1 MAEQTE
7 ITNVGGEGVASE
19 VTLANLLSVTEKM
32 ARKAGIDPKD
42 VNKKLKALSTATEDT
57 IKVSTKHRDAQKKNT
72 KTLNVATDA
81 LKKLSST
88 AGGALLSMFGSIA
101 RSGTEMTR
109 AFINGETSMT
119 AFASQLPLVGNQLSI
134 LTGLFDNSFQA
145 FQNVAQSGAAF
156 NNSLVE
162 LRNTAAGA
170 MMPLDEFTSM
180 VVANSEKLAAFGGT
194 ATQGA
199 VQMVQLNKAL
209 GSNRT
214 DLLNMGLNFQD
225 INEALIDYQ
234 YLTRAGSRTERRQQ
248 QSTEQQ
254 AAAAAG
260 YTKNLLTLAKLTGQ
274 DVKSQQEKI
283 AVASMDIAMQKK
295 LATLTEDERD
305 KFNLLMADAQAAGPD
320 AVRALQQQFLGMP
333 PLTEGM
339 ALYQSQFS
347 EAFNVFGQGLD
358 AVYDKNVETADFEQQ
373 SLDRQLSVMQGMDAA
388 AARLGTLLEVAA
400 AGGEGLPATLNE
412 IFNNSGL
419 KIEAYLDERGRLD
432 VAAAQAGMDAAA
444 AAAAA
449 RADETKIMAD
459 FYSTIGQMQSAF
471 QTSIVTPLMEAVAPA
486 LREMV
491 TAMTGIEYDDEGNQ
505 ILEDENG
512 ELIKRENKFLTA
524 ISTVSDY
531 INDELAP
538 GILNFINAFK
548 TDDPMTV
555 ISDYFGRAMSGLGD
569 LIADFFLGANTKT
582 IMTPDGEKE
591 VEIKR
596 EDGFLQTE
604 IIPMFKQAGDA
615 IVTGVKEWFGE
626 QGLFTQALVVGAT
639 ALFAIGNPI
648 SAAIIAGAG
657 TVFGAAKNALRPPT
671 PPATPGATVGRDPR
685 TGRFTSLNNAPDTG
699 GSRLGRTAAGLGRG
713 ASRLLGPLA
722 ALLSIAE
729 IGMIATDDSL
739 TSDEKTVGVSE
750 AAGGGAGALAGAMA
764 GAAIGSVVPI
774 IGTAIGGAIGGALG
788 YFGGKY
794 LGGEVGE
801 AIVGDG
807 DEVSSTTPDVPTIDS
822 PGAQLA
828 MILSTEQVSSMER
841 IAAVNLSTFNSGLQ
855 ELLQIDLRSFHR
867 FVEIDWQA
875 AASGISTL
883 ASTNTL
889 PLAQLAVLDLSTFA
903 TGITSLADVNT
914 RTLSRFAA
922 IDFTTV
928 ASGISTLASTNTI
941 TLSQLA
947 VLDLSTFATGI
958 TSLADIST
966 RELSKFA
973 AIDFTTVATGLDT
986 FAKIPDLQTNFDTI
1000 NSLDAEPVR
1009 SYTEAID
1016 GLVES
1021 LNKLNEELSQDND
1034 TMLTSRADAGELL
1047 SGISASTSGTS
1058 QSTEQLNNT
1067 MHQVLVLLREMR
1079 DIDIGVERNTRNIV
1093 GSNLAQGNVSSVGR

>member
-32 ARKAGIDPKD
+32 AKKAGIDPKD

-72 KTLNVATDA
+72 KTLNVATSA

-88 AGGALLSMFGSIA
+88 AGGALLSMFSSVA

-199 VQMVQLNKAL
+199 VQMVKLNKAL

-248 QSTEQQ
+248 QSAEQQ

-260 YTKNLLTLAKLTGQ
+260 YTKNLLTLAKLTGE

-283 AVASMDIAMQKK
+283 AVAQMDIAMQKK
-295 LATLTEDERD
+295 LATLTETERD

-339 ALYQSQFS
+339 ALYQSQFG

-358 AVYDKNVETADFEQQ
+358 AVYDRNVALADFDEQ
-373 SLDRQLSVMQGMDAA
+373 SSERQLAILQGMDAA
-388 AARLGTLLEVAA
+388 SARLGTLLEVAA
-400 AGGEGLPATLNE
+400 AGGEGIPAALSE
-412 IFNNSGL
+412 IFANSGL
-419 KIEAYLDERGRLD
+419 KIEAYLDEKGRLD
-432 VAAAQAGMDAAA
+432 VEAAKTALAQAEAAAG
-444 AAAAA
+444 A
-449 RADETKIMAD
+449 RADETQIMAD
-459 FYSTIGQMQSAF
+459 FYATIGQMQSAF
-471 QTSIVTPLMEAVAPA
+471 QTSIVTPLIEAVTPA

-512 ELIKRENKFLTA
+512 ELINRENKFLTA

-548 TDDPMTV
+548 TNDPMTV
-555 ISDYFGRAMSGLGD
+555 ISDYFGKAMSGLGD

-582 IMTPDGEKE
+582 IMTPTGEQE
-591 VEIKR
+591 VEIER

-615 IVTGVKEWFGE
+615 IVTGVKEWFGA

-657 TVFGAAKNALRPPT
+657 TVFGAAKNALNPPT
-671 PPATPGATVGRDPR
+671 PPATPATPGATARRHPAGAIDPVTGEKIGGRYKTPDVPDAGKAGKVGKV
-685 TGRFTSLNNAPDTG
+685 
-699 GSRLGRTAAGLGRG
+699 AGTLGRG

-729 IGMIATDDSL
+729 VGMIATDDSL

-750 AAGGGAGALAGAMA
+750 AAGGGTGALAGAAA
-764 GAAIGSVVPI
+764 GAALGSVVPI
-774 IGTAIGGAIGGALG
+774 LGTAIGGAIGGALG
-788 YFGGKY
+788 YFGGRMA
-794 LGGEVGE
+794 GGAVGE

-807 DEVSSTTPDVPTIDS
+807 DEAPPTTPDVPTIDS

-855 ELLQIDLRSFHR
+855 ELLQIDLRSFYR
-867 FVEIDWQA
+867 FAAIDWQE

-889 PLAQLAVLDLSTFA
+889 PLSQLATLDLSTFA
-903 TGITSLADVNT
+903 TGITSLADVST
-914 RTLSRFAA
+914 RSLSR
-922 IDFTTV
+922 
-928 ASGISTLASTNTI
+928 
-941 TLSQLA
+941 
-947 VLDLSTFATGI
+947 
-958 TSLADIST
+958 
-966 RELSKFA
+966 FA

-1034 TMLTSRADAGELL
+1034 TMFTSRADAGELL